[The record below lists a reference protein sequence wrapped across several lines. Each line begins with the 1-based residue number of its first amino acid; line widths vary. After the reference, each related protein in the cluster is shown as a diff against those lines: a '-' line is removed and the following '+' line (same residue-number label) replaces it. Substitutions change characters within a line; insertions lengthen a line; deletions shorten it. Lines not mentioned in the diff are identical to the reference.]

1 MSRVG
6 GAVGHRTVPITLRP
20 VGCGLFPEVGS
31 AASVQWKEPPNHT
44 LEGLAASKPEGQG
57 FGFLKNIQQEHLKK
71 KLYTKW
77 RLTCRFPGLQLR
89 AQR

>member
-1 MSRVG
+1 MV
-6 GAVGHRTVPITLRP
+6 
-20 VGCGLFPEVGS
+20 LFPELGFD
-31 AASVQWKEPPNHT
+31 ACMEYKEPPKPEGDA
-44 LEGLAASKPEGQG
+44 LEASAASKPEGQG

-89 AQR
+89 VQR